1 MFPMALAENLLQTAL
16 LINIT
21 ATTINLASSGLTRQ
35 EELPAVQVQNIL
47 HPMLLSTQPLTK
59 RSQRKRCV
67 TCMALKHVE
76 HAGDLL

>member
-47 HPMLLSTQPLTK
+47 HPMLKSTQPL
-59 RSQRKRCV
+59 
-67 TCMALKHVE
+67 
-76 HAGDLL
+76 